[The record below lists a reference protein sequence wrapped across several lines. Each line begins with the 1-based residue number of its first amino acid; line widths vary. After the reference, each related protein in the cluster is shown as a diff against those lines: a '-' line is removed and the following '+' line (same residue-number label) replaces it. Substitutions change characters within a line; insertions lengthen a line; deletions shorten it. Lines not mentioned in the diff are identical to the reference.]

1 MTIPA
6 VTVLMTVHN
15 GGAYLRTAIDSVL
28 AQTYRAFR
36 LLIVDDASRDDTRD
50 IIRAYGARSI
60 SLGAP
65 SRAEP
70 RDDDAR
76 IECVMLERN
85 VGQTAALNLGLRRA
99 TTPWIARMDAD
110 DYSAPERL
118 EVQMALAARE
128 GSLGCLGTFAWVF
141 RQDPQTVDGVIEKPL
156 DDAGIRRNFWRVIP
170 LIHGSLILRRELVLS
185 VGAYDERY
193 RYSADWDLYHRL
205 LARCRA
211 ANVPKRLLGIRRH
224 PDQKSFLK
232 ASVDETIRIFSRVL
246 AANGCAR
253 LERAALRASLS
264 YTYMNRARCHRV
276 EGRVGEMLRDV
287 GSALRWSPATAGKQ
301 LLAPVVPGWVL
312 RRGREGSR

>member
-6 VTVLMTVHN
+6 VTVLMAVHN

-36 LLIVDDASRDDTRD
+36 LLIVDDASRDDTRH
-50 IIRAYGARSI
+50 IIRAY
-60 SLGAP
+60 
-65 SRAEP
+65 
-70 RDDDAR
+70 DDPR
-76 IECVMLERN
+76 IEGVWLTRN

-118 EVQMALAARE
+118 KTQMALADRDAA
-128 GSLGCLGTFAWVF
+128 LGCIGTFAWVF
-141 RQDPQTVDGVIEKPL
+141 RQDPHAVDGVIEKPL

-170 LIHGSLILRRELVLS
+170 LIHGSVIMRRSLAFS
-185 VGAYDERY
+185 AGGYDERY

-232 ASVDETIRIFSRVL
+232 ASADETLDIFSRAL
-246 AANGCAR
+246 ASNGCAPR
-253 LERAALRASLS
+253 ERAALRDSLA
-264 YTYMNRARCHRV
+264 YTYITRARGDLAD
-276 EGRVGEMLRDV
+276 GRLRDMLRDV
-287 GSALRWSPATAGKQ
+287 GWALRWSPAAAGKQ
-301 LLAPVVPGWVL
+301 LLAPVVPGWAL
-312 RRGREGSR
+312 RRRREGSR